1 MSTSTE
7 QDLIFIHFWK
17 FPVQPSMG
25 IIREIDVFST
35 IHGPVIHDWEIRV
48 GPDTFGAFRQAGL
61 RNRQVQLR
69 LRPAMFREHIA
80 EANKCMF
87 QMKVRDRQTG
97 EELLSPEPCTVIPA
111 VSERTQGFKVPH
123 ASAVGSTLIQL
134 YQNSSFAGRICE
146 ITTTMSISPSQF
158 RISEW
163 DMLAPPTPLHLDWR
177 FRLIEDKSCH
187 NFLIV
192 CRDGQM
198 YTSKEALYFCSPFFR
213 EFFNGAGREADK
225 IELMDTAI
233 DAAKTVVTYMVTSS
247 FAAPPFMTPSLVK
260 DIYNLANRF
269 DVMQLS
275 SLMVAVERLGYL
287 SVIEHSEEMDALIDW
302 FLTAHECH
310 MNKLQNAAVAYL
322 TVYHQREY
330 IAEYGD
336 GEVPNPRPASERLN
350 RGHGGFRT
358 TPHQRVLNAQFS
370 VSSVRGVE
378 KVEV

>member
-17 FPVQPSMG
+17 FPVQPSVG

-48 GPDTFGAFRQAGL
+48 GPDTFGAFRHAGL

-87 QMKVRDRQTG
+87 QLKVRDRQTG

-111 VSERTQGFKVPH
+111 PSERTQGFKVPH
-123 ASAVGSTLIQL
+123 TSAIGTTLVQL
-134 YQNSSFAGRICE
+134 YQASAFAGRICE
-146 ITTTMSISPSQF
+146 ITTTMSISPGQF

-163 DMLAPPTPLHLDWR
+163 DMLAPSTPLHLDWR
-177 FRLIEDKSCH
+177 FRLLDDKSCH
-187 NFLIV
+187 NFIIE

-198 YTSKEALYFCSPFFR
+198 YTSKEALYYCSPFFR
-213 EFFNGAGREADK
+213 EFFNGQGREADK
-225 IELMDTAI
+225 VEFMDVALE
-233 DAAKTVVTYMVTSS
+233 AARTVVMYMVTSS
-247 FAAPPFMTPSLVK
+247 FSAPSVMTPAIVK
-260 DIYNLANRF
+260 DIYNLANRL

-287 SVIEHSEEMDALIDW
+287 SVIEHNEEMDVLLDW

-322 TVYHQREY
+322 TINHQKEY

-336 GEVPNPRPASERLN
+336 GEVPNPHPASERLN

-370 VSSVRGVE
+370 VSCVRGVE
-378 KVEV
+378 RVEV

>member
-1 MSTSTE
+1 MRVE
-7 QDLIFIHFWK
+7 KLH
-17 FPVQPSMG
+17 VLG
-25 IIREIDVFST
+25 IATRWYFR
-35 IHGPVIHDWEIRV
+35 EIRV

-61 RNRQVQLR
+61 RNRQIQLR

-80 EANKCMF
+80 EATKCTF

-97 EELLSPEPCTVIPA
+97 EELLSPEPCTVVPA
-111 VSERTQGFKVPH
+111 VNERSQGFKVPH
-123 ASAVGSTLIQL
+123 TSAIGSTLIQL
-134 YQNSSFAGRICE
+134 YQVTSFAGRVCE
-146 ITTTMSISPSQF
+146 ITTTMSISPAQF
-158 RISEW
+158 IISEW
-163 DMLAPPTPLHLDWR
+163 EMMAPPMPLHLDWR
-177 FRLIEDKSCH
+177 FRLLDDKSCH

-198 YTSKEALYFCSPFFR
+198 FTSKEALYLCSPYFR

-225 IELMDTAI
+225 VEFVDSAI
-233 DAAKTVVTYMVTSS
+233 DAARTVVTYMVTST
-247 FAAPPFMTPSLVK
+247 FAAPQDVSPVIVK
-260 DIYNLANRF
+260 DIYNLAN
-269 DVMQLS
+269 S

-287 SVIEHSEEMDALIDW
+287 NVIEHYEKMDVLLEW

-322 TVYHQREY
+322 TIYHQKEY
-330 IAEYGD
+330 LAEYGD
-336 GEVPNPRPASERLN
+336 GEVPKPSPAAERLN

-370 VSSVRGVE
+370 VSSVRGIE